1 MTKYYAHTLKIHAQ
15 KNERSHKYI
24 IFKTY
29 NKHGTSNRICFHSR
43 GDTYSRDSINNIMF
57 SLHLTVN
64 TCCDMGIKS
73 FLTIP
78 DIEQKRLCGKLNSHF
93 T

>member
-1 MTKYYAHTLKIHAQ
+1 MHRKITVTRVQNFLRPTINVVHQ
-15 KNERSHKYI
+15 
-24 IFKTY
+24 T
-29 NKHGTSNRICFHSR
+29 RIVFIQN